1 MKLVANA
8 ALRSGALWISLIVSA
23 LATGANTPDFTG
35 RWEVTTTY
43 PGGAVA
49 ADSESPLM
57 GSESVAT
64 PASASVADEPG
75 HRLPNQSAG
84 TDPSASLTK
93 QLITFKSHEL
103 ALVGFLFK
111 PEGPGP
117 FPAIVWNH
125 GSEKGPDGGPQFD
138 TVARVFVP
146 AGYVVL
152 APMRRGHGESQ
163 GTYIVALLD
172 SIRRTQGVDAANR
185 ESVHLLET
193 EQLDDQLA
201 GLAYLKTLPYVDS
214 SRLAVA
220 GCSFGGIETLLAAER
235 DVGYKAAIAISPG
248 ALSWQHNPELQRRLV
263 RAVRNINIPVL
274 LLQPAKDASLE
285 PSRVLGGEFRRL
297 GKSFSGKVY
306 PAVGPEDEQR
316 HCFGGAKG
324 MHIWAQDALEFLSG
338 ALR

>member
-1 MKLVANA
+1 MVSGLA
-8 ALRSGALWISLIVSA
+8 A
-23 LATGANTPDFTG
+23 GANTPDLTG
-35 RWEVTTTY
+35 CGEVTTTFSE
-43 PGGAVA
+43 GAFV

-57 GSESVAT
+57 GLESVT
-64 PASASVADEPG
+64 TVASASVADEPG
-75 HRLPNQSAG
+75 HRLPNQTAG
-84 TDPSASLTK
+84 TDLSASLTR
-93 QLITFKSHEL
+93 QPITFESHDL
-103 ALVGFLFK
+103 TLVGFLFK
-111 PEGPGP
+111 PEGAGP

-125 GSEKGPDGGPQFD
+125 GSEKGPDRGPQFD
-138 TVARVFVP
+138 TVAKVFVP
-146 AGYVVL
+146 AGYVVF
-152 APMRRGHGESQ
+152 APVRRGHGESQ
-163 GTYIVALLD
+163 GTYIVDVLD
-172 SIRRTQGVDAANR
+172 SIGRTRGVDAANQ
-185 ESVHLLET
+185 EAVHLLET

-214 SRLAVA
+214 SRLVVA

-324 MHIWAQDALEFLSG
+324 MHIWAQDALEFLSR